1 MQRAENRGTKTNHSA
16 RAIETVPQAKRRRS
30 QVAGRKRQRLKE
42 ETKTQAKRRK
52 SKDAARKRHRRTER
66 REMNAI
72 LVAREARDEGKKD
85 LERVNREVERV
96 NREVERVN
104 REVERR

>member
-1 MQRAENRGTKTNHSA
+1 MSTAFLVFEKVQGYPDYPLKRYHEEVDGEA
-16 RAIETVPQAKRRRS
+16 RDECF
-30 QVAGRKRQRLKE
+30 
-42 ETKTQAKRRK
+42 
-52 SKDAARKRHRRTER
+52 
-66 REMNAI
+66 

>member
-1 MQRAENRGTKTNHSA
+1 MSSYVHCLELCLCALLIVSSKKFNFTQGYPSFFFT
-16 RAIETVPQAKRRRS
+16 RRW
-30 QVAGRKRQRLKE
+30 
-42 ETKTQAKRRK
+42 
-52 SKDAARKRHRRTER
+52 TER

>member
-1 MQRAENRGTKTNHSA
+1 
-16 RAIETVPQAKRRRS
+16 
-30 QVAGRKRQRLKE
+30 
-42 ETKTQAKRRK
+42 
-52 SKDAARKRHRRTER
+52 
-66 REMNAI
+66 MNAI

-96 NREVERVN
+96 NREVELVN